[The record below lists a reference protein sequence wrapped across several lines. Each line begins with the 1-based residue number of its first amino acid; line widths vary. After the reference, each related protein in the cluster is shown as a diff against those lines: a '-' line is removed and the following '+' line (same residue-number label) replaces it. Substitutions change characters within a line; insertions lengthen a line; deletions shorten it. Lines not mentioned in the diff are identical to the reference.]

1 MISEKI
7 FITERFLANEMSI
20 IFRKLLVTRA
30 IRDQGE
36 ESDTASKKRRFSELI
51 VDVMK
56 KINPEAAKDL
66 LEVGF
71 QNLPRNED
79 KGFIAQALARFHI
92 ETLDFE
98 GAEKWAKEA
107 ITLLPNN
114 FTMYDTIG
122 QVYKRML
129 RFVKTV
135 IM

>member
-1 MISEKI
+1 M
-7 FITERFLANEMSI
+7 ANEISI
-20 IFRKLLVTRA
+20 ILRKLLVTRA
-30 IRDQGE
+30 LTDQGE
-36 ESDTASKKRRFSELI
+36 EVDTASKKRRFSELI

-92 ETLDFE
+92 ETLEFE
-98 GAEKWAKEA
+98 GGEKWAEKA